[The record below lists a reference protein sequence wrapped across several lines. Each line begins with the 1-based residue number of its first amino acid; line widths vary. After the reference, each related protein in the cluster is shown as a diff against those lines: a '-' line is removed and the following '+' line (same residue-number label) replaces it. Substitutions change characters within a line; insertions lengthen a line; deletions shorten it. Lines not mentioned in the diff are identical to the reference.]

1 MAAYKCPV
9 CEGSGTVYESLYTHS
24 TSVNDMKYVRC
35 QSCHG
40 RGIVFDPA
48 PSAIDPCNLD
58 SDEDVPS
65 KPGYSIEFDYRIPTI
80 RTAKCVSTTDG
91 VCWNDYSIRQAAT
104 GDFGDDRE
112 EFGGYRG

>member
-48 PSAIDPCNLD
+48 PSVIDPCKLD
-58 SDEDVPS
+58 GDETFRAD
-65 KPGYSIEFDYRIPTI
+65 G
-80 RTAKCVSTTDG
+80 CVSTTEG
-91 VCWNDYSIRQAAT
+91 LCWNDYSIRQAAT